1 MADAKCSARG
11 MRTLGTKISIRIAY
25 LALAIGLV
33 SCGRESK
40 IGRVKCDSS
49 KAFSISATVSSKD
62 WSSRHVFFRPNNH
75 DGYLEPIYEAT
86 VSSVLTN
93 AGKEPFMV
101 TATWANLEAKSIAP
115 GASLELPS
123 QPFKN
128 YRIIVIPWPEHD
140 ASIDFN
146 FSLDQSVT
154 TDSSWSL
161 VAAWSD
167 GP

>member
-1 MADAKCSARG
+1 
-11 MRTLGTKISIRIAY
+11 MRAAC

-33 SCGRESK
+33 SCGSELK
-40 IGRVKCDSS
+40 IGRIKCNSS
-49 KAFSISATVSSKD
+49 KVFPISATVSSKD
-62 WSSRHVFFRPNNH
+62 WPSRHLFFRPNNH
-75 DGYLEPIYEAT
+75 DGYSEPIYEAS
-86 VSSVLTN
+86 VSSILTN

-101 TATWANLEAKSIAP
+101 TASWAKLEAKSIAP

-123 QPFKN
+123 QPFKD
-128 YRIIVIPWPEHD
+128 YRIIVIPSPEHD
-140 ASIDFN
+140 ASIDFK

-154 TDSSWSL
+154 TDSSWNL